1 MSNTHGISYSE
12 IFSYVYCWYGFLFV
26 CLFIKITRDKRESR
40 PSVQILCHCK
50 SCHGLFFVKEVF
62 LEEIAKNV
70 NLLIFG
76 QNI

>member
-1 MSNTHGISYSE
+1 MVFHIQKYFRLFIVGMA
-12 IFSYVYCWYGFLFV
+12 FFV

>member
-1 MSNTHGISYSE
+1 MVFHIQKYFRMFIVGMA
-12 IFSYVYCWYGFLFV
+12 FFFV